1 VHLKPLLARYTP
13 SLLGIRQNTR
23 LADERSGKEGGGE
36 GRGGGAI
43 DNSKLSSS
51 SNSRSMGGRSAA
63 KSKSKQPFG
72 ILTEMELEDRY
83 NEEAA
88 IVRPVAESE
97 SQTNLKA
104 VTVGGSSSDDGDGYY
119 RTEEGSRDGDRQQQA
134 GTGIQKTTQFTVSY
148 GDREEGDTYPQRVSD
163 VGRGF

>member
-1 VHLKPLLARYTP
+1 MHLKPLLARYTP

-23 LADERSGKEGGGE
+23 LADERSGKEGVGG
-36 GRGGGAI
+36 GGGAI

-88 IVRPVAESE
+88 IVRPAAESE

-104 VTVGGSSSDDGDGYY
+104 VAVSGSSSDDGDGYY
-119 RTEEGSRDGDRQQQA
+119 RTEEGLRDGDRQQQA
-134 GTGIQKTTQFTVSY
+134 GTGIQKTTQFTISY
-148 GDREEGDTYPQRVSD
+148 EDRGGGTYPERVSD